1 MEIQRLQALL
11 QPTLG
16 PRELPSGDDPAA
28 QASFGDV
35 LRQAVA
41 HVEQDQQGAADA
53 AARLVT
59 GQVQDVAEVMIASQ
73 RANLSLGLAL
83 QVRNKVLDAYQ
94 EIMRMPL

>member
-11 QPTLG
+11 QPTLAQ
-16 PRELPSGDDPAA
+16 REPQSGADPAA
-28 QASFGDV
+28 RSGFGEV
-35 LRQAVA
+35 LRQAVQQ
-41 HVEQDQQGAADA
+41 VEQEQQGAADA
-53 AARLVT
+53 AAKLVT
-59 GQVQDVAEVMIASQ
+59 GEVQDVAEVMIASQ